1 MTKCRELHRACRKA
15 GLMSLLLFSA
25 STLLAQGAKGS
36 GQTTGTSGNA
46 ASQSAGAAT
55 AGGLPGLSWAQASW
69 ASALRFPPE
78 LKNTRLLC
86 FQLEYTYSASQPF
99 VLERIVP
106 PDPPNPPVRVGGKD
120 CSLLDEKHPLMMRE
134 RLVIGIDTSK
144 VIFPERVKLL
154 NINLTNQQG
163 NPINPTPVRPSFAGG
178 APSTVTPL
186 APPRGPF
193 FLTWPDRL
201 PGDAIPTVSINAV
214 YTPVAPGAPWDSH
227 TLYPAGSV
235 VVKQLNPDLT
245 SHPNGHYY
253 TALQGGISGT
263 TPPEWPSDGPPTVPD
278 RDPNVP
284 ALSWTDKG
292 AIPADPKAPVP
303 TGCGSA
309 AKPWQPNTI
318 YAAGTCVTSSNSH
331 YWVAATTG
339 VSWTKEEPFH
349 LAVAGS
355 VTEDTTLTWMDSGV
369 GTPPSAAKQWVAGM
383 PHMVGDVVT
392 PLPPNGHFY
401 TAIKGGTSGQG
412 PVTFPVAKTDA
423 VKESRV
429 LLQVIDNAQ
438 VVWEFLSAT
447 PPKRIQGHDYR
458 AGEVIGYFVAG
469 AQHFYTSQQDCASG
483 GQAVACKPGM
493 MEPAFMGKDGEHVP
507 DGEVV
512 WIERGTTPDSVA
524 WAPDHAY
531 GPSAVVYSKTKKQFY
546 HAVQSFTA
554 QSGHGPDEPDFP
566 QDETLAQVEWQD
578 SGLVAPAAVASGQPA
593 DQTLNLL
600 NLTLPQSHSIS
611 YFNLAAGVVYNSVR
625 SPSFAVTNSVG
636 VQIPGSHTV
645 DPVLFLTGYVLGHWF
660 PMDAERDW
668 RPHDLIPGLS
678 VGFSLANPTTHF
690 YVGGSSEFFLR
701 NVQLAYG
708 ASITQVSELTSTVPL
723 NATTA
728 ATRQRFTGRWFVG
741 LTFNVSGFVQGL
753 FSAGKSSGS

>member
-120 CSLLDEKHPLMMRE
+120 CSLLDEKHPLMMRD

-144 VIFPERVKLL
+144 VKFPERVKLL

-186 APPRGPF
+186 APPTGPF

-201 PGDAIPTVSINAV
+201 PGDVVPTVSINAV
-214 YTPVAPGAPWDSH
+214 YTPVALGAPWEPD

-235 VVKQLNPDLT
+235 VVRELDEKLT
-245 SHPNGHYY
+245 SNPNGHYY
-253 TALQGGISGT
+253 TALRGGISGT
-263 TPPEWPSDGPPTVPD
+263 NAPDWPTNGPPTVPD

-292 AIPADPKAPVP
+292 AIPADAKAAVP

-318 YAAGTCVTSSNSH
+318 YAAGTCVTSSNSQ
-331 YWVAATTG
+331 YWVAATSG

-369 GTPPSAAKQWVAGM
+369 GTPPSAAKQWLAGM
-383 PHMVGDVVT
+383 PHVVGDVVT
-392 PLPPNGHFY
+392 PVPPNGHFY
-401 TAIKGGTSGQG
+401 TAIQGGTSGQG
-412 PVTFPVAKTDA
+412 PVTFAVAKTDA
-423 VKESRV
+423 VKDDKRV
-429 LLQVIDNAQ
+429 LRVIDNA
-438 VVWEFLSAT
+438 VVWELLSAT
-447 PPKRIQGHDYR
+447 VPSRIPNHPYR
-458 AGEVIGYFVAG
+458 AGEVIAYFVG
-469 AQHFYTSQQDCASG
+469 GNVHFYASQQDCAAA
-483 GQAVACKPGM
+483 GQPVACNSEPTG
-493 MEPAFMGKDGEHVP
+493 PAFTGAHGEQVSDGQ
-507 DGEVV
+507 VV
-512 WIERGTTPDSVA
+512 WVEKGTTPDSVA
-524 WAPDHAY
+524 WAPDHPY
-531 GPSAVVYSKTKKQFY
+531 GPRAVVYSRNRERFY
-546 HAVQSFTA
+546 CAVQSFTA

-566 QDETLAQVEWQD
+566 ENATLTPTEWQD

-600 NLTLPQSHSIS
+600 NLTLPQSHAIS
-611 YFNLAAGVVYNSVR
+611 YFNLAAGVVYSSVR

-678 VGFSLANPTTHF
+678 LGFSLANPTTHF

-728 ATRQRFTGRWFVG
+728 ATRQRYTGRWFVG